1 MATRAAAT
9 VGEPLLFRTPTP
21 PLLPGYVPLEVSV
34 PCAVPFDDPDWLFSV
49 DWDGVRAL
57 LFLDPSGGVR
67 IQGETLGDLA
77 SRFPDVAG
85 AVAAPDGR
93 SAVLDGVIAVLDA
106 EGRPDL
112 PGLGQRLASG
122 PASAADL
129 PAVYLAFDV
138 LHLDG
143 RPTFRW
149 ALDRR
154 LDALR
159 DLAGDGDVLQVPDH
173 VRGRG
178 SALAEAASARGL
190 PALLARR
197 AAAPY
202 RPGLASPDRLR
213 IPLIDQVT
221 CTVAGVIERRGRIVE
236 LILGEQ
242 VAGRLTFAGQVD
254 APGDPR
260 VVRWL
265 TERAGALDDPTAA
278 LDGMERAGTRWL
290 RGGLS
295 ATIRHVGRT
304 PGGALRRPS
313 LLAVRDDVDPR
324 WCVRR
329 APLRAPEPAATRSGF
344 APTLLVPLPLGD
356 IAVLPRART

>member
-1 MATRAAAT
+1 M
-9 VGEPLLFRTPTP
+9 
-21 PLLPGYVPLEVSV
+21 
-34 PCAVPFDDPDWLFSV
+34 PCAEPFDDPGWLFSV
-49 DWDGVRAL
+49 DWDGARSL
-57 LFLDPSGGVR
+57 LILDPSGGVR

-77 SRFPDVAG
+77 VRFPDVAG
-85 AVAAPDGR
+85 AVSVPEGR

-112 PGLGQRLASG
+112 AGLGQRLASG
-122 PASAADL
+122 PAAAADL

-149 ALDRR
+149 PLDRR

-159 DLAGDGDVLQVPDH
+159 GLAGDSDVLQVPDH

-178 SALAEAASARGL
+178 GALAEAATARGL

-213 IPLIDQVT
+213 IPLSDQAT
-221 CTVAGVIERRGRIVE
+221 CAVAGVIERRGRIAE

-242 VAGRLTFAGQVD
+242 VAGRLSFAGQVD
-254 APGDPR
+254 APGDQR
-260 VVRWL
+260 VIRWL
-265 TERAGALDDPTAA
+265 DARAAALVDPNAA
-278 LDGMERAGTRWL
+278 LDGMERAGTLWL
-290 RGGLS
+290 RLGLT
-295 ATIRHVGRT
+295 ATVRHVGRT
-304 PGGALRRPS
+304 AGGALRRPS

-329 APLRAPEPAATRSGF
+329 APLRAPEPVATGSGF